1 MNVKMKDIP
10 ENERPRER
18 LINVGAE
25 NLSDEELLAI
35 VLKTGTKN
43 MSVKNLA
50 TFILSSLNGNNLN
63 YSGTLINTLIFTVG
77 MALLIWLLGISI
89 IGFILILL

>member
-43 MSVKNLA
+43 MSVKNY
-50 TFILSSLNGNNLN
+50 F
-63 YSGTLINTLIFTVG
+63 YFK
-77 MALLIWLLGISI
+77 
-89 IGFILILL
+89 